1 MYRQKSLFRN
11 CVQCT
16 NCIEYNNCG
25 GCHSTCQYESCSMS
39 CFNCVSICCI
49 HPHLS
54 KYLTDIQGTDFPDFH
69 SFKIGH
75 ISLPGIIPSLTYA
88 WDAEKPYPFEWVAI
102 GINSIYG
109 EKGIKIEHLKNLHER
124 FRLPKETNII
134 LVNHGYDY
142 YIEDYWRYA
151 DNKGYIEAL
160 AHSNL
165 KLATGFNYSLFDFHS
180 RMSHL
185 ISLKK
190 TLITTKELLNSG
202 LYTIPHLYWKTKK
215 DIERWIIFLKT
226 NNIHMASVNFTYK
239 KNLKDFIR
247 TANDIISINDSVK
260 KDIQWLAVGVSQFD
274 KVKYLSKNLSK
285 VNIIASKIRLAA
297 KSRRIL
303 TKKGEKH
310 IPELTQYDAFMHNY
324 YFLKKAWEKGN
335 EMR

>member
-1 MYRQKSLFRN
+1 LYRQKSLFRN

-247 TANDIISINDSVK
+247 TANERLSQQPWKLKWRFPAQIWHNGFGKQPKPYREVTANVSIPQEGRSVDRKECLPVTNGAIDS
-260 KDIQWLAVGVSQFD
+260 
-274 KVKYLSKNLSK
+274 
-285 VNIIASKIRLAA
+285 IRFTG
-297 KSRRIL
+297 SCERTI
-303 TKKGEKH
+303 
-310 IPELTQYDAFMHNY
+310 
-324 YFLKKAWEKGN
+324 
-335 EMR
+335 